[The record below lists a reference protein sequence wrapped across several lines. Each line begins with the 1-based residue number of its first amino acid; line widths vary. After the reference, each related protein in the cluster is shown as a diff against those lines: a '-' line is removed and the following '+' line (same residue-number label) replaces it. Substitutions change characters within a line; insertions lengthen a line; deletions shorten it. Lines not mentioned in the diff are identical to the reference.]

1 MLQLNLLVLHPKTPD
16 TKKTIVPR
24 RSSEPTPEPSTLDS
38 APQRAYSPASRVA
51 FRLAGLGGGTGTC
64 LPGALVFFLIGGT
77 SSPLGLAPAA
87 APFGGAGVFLGLG
100 LGLGLGRAGG
110 GGAGVAGVSEW
121 FSVFS
126 TNEKVNRSR
135 LIQTHTIQMEGARHR
150 ATVIQTRGCL
160 ALGTSG
166 ASAPERLKVGVKGIK
181 G

>member
-1 MLQLNLLVLHPKTPD
+1 MPD
-16 TKKTIVPR
+16 SKKTIVPR

-87 APFGGAGVFLGLG
+87 APFGGTGVFLGLG

-135 LIQTHTIQMEGARHR
+135 LIQTHTIQIEGARHR